1 MKDIVTYAPP
11 YGLLGV
17 IANTLVI
24 RNKLKKYSTIEKRR
38 LRSDMERINDLLYT
52 DNIFKSHF
60 IIPRL

>member
-17 IANTLVI
+17 IANALTI

-38 LRSDMERINDLLYT
+38 LRSDMERINDLL
-52 DNIFKSHF
+52 
-60 IIPRL
+60 

>member
-17 IANTLVI
+17 IANALVI